1 MNKSEII
8 NYVMEAIVGIMM
20 FGLLWTL
27 AIAVTVTNETLFFT
41 LLTLGNLG
49 IIFGMITFEFRHFV
63 DDIEFYETLKEIRR
77 KTR

>member
-27 AIAVTVTNETLFFT
+27 TIAVTVTNETLFFT

-63 DDIEFYETLKEIRR
+63 NDIEFYKTLEEIRR